1 MTIAYFPF
9 FKYNYTNGMEWRILM
24 VDLVESREKL
34 DEVDKKLLELFEY
47 RMAIS
52 KDVAEYKRSVGKPV
66 YDPEREEQKLEAL
79 GKLVQHGEN
88 KKAVVDLFS
97 QIMFLSRR
105 LQYSLND
112 VSDNFGYIEVESVAS
127 HKDTRIAYFGQK
139 GSYTEQ
145 AMIEFFHG
153 EGEGLSMGT
162 FEDIMEAVHEGRAEY
177 GVLPIEN
184 SSTGSLSDIYDL
196 LAEYNNT
203 IIGEHVVKIEHCL
216 WGLPG
221 AELSDIK
228 KVYSHRQGLLQC
240 SGFLKEY
247 PNIQQFDGG
256 STAGSAKKI
265 IDEGDITQ
273 GAIASRNAGDNYGLE
288 LIKSSINNEKGN
300 STRFIIISKKRLFQK
315 GANHI
320 SLCFALPHKSGSLY
334 HMLSHLIYNNINM
347 TNIESRPIPGKVFE
361 YRFFVDIEGS
371 IDQLIIRNA
380 LYSIKEEAIDM
391 KILGNYILV
400 R

>member
-1 MTIAYFPF
+1 
-9 FKYNYTNGMEWRILM
+9 M

-34 DEVDKKLLELFEY
+34 DELDKKLLELFEY
-47 RMAIS
+47 RMEIS
-52 KDVAEYKRSVGKPV
+52 KDVAEYKRSVGKAV
-66 YDPEREEQKLEAL
+66 YDPVRENEKLETL
-79 GKLVQHGEN
+79 GKLVQNEGN
-88 KKAVVDLFS
+88 SKAVADLFS

-105 LQYSLND
+105 LQYSLID
-112 VSDNFGYIEVESVAS
+112 TSDNFGYTEVDSIAS
-127 HKDTRIAYFGQK
+127 DKNTRIAYFGQK

-145 AMIEFFHG
+145 AMIEYFHG
-153 EGEGLSMGT
+153 VGEGISMGT
-162 FEDIMEAVHEGRAEY
+162 FEDIMKAIKECKAEY

-196 LAEYNNT
+196 LAEYNNI

-221 AELSDIK
+221 AKLSDIK

-240 SGFLKEY
+240 SEFLKEQAD
-247 PNIQQFDGG
+247 IQQFDGG

-265 IDEGDITQ
+265 IEKGDKTL
-273 GAIASRNAGDNYGLE
+273 GAIASRSAGYNYGLE
-288 LIKSSINNEKGN
+288 LIKSSINNEKDN
-300 STRFIIISKKRLFQK
+300 STRFIIISNKKLYQI

-371 IDQLIIRNA
+371 INQPIVRNA

>member
-1 MTIAYFPF
+1 
-9 FKYNYTNGMEWRILM
+9 M

-34 DEVDKKLLELFEY
+34 DELDKKLLELFEY
-47 RMAIS
+47 RMEIS
-52 KDVAEYKRSVGKPV
+52 KDVAEYKRSVGKAV
-66 YDPEREEQKLEAL
+66 YDPVRENEKLETL
-79 GKLVQHGEN
+79 GKLVQKEGN
-88 KKAVVDLFS
+88 SKAVADLFS

-105 LQYSLND
+105 LQYSLID
-112 VSDNFGYIEVESVAS
+112 TSDNFGYTEVDSIAS
-127 HKDTRIAYFGQK
+127 DKDTRIAYFGQK

-145 AMIEFFHG
+145 AMIEYFHG
-153 EGEGLSMGT
+153 VGESISMGT
-162 FEDIMEAVHEGRAEY
+162 FEDIMKAVKEGRAEY

-221 AELSDIK
+221 AKLSDIK

-240 SGFLKEY
+240 SEFLKEQAD
-247 PNIQQFDGG
+247 IQQFDGG

-265 IDEGDITQ
+265 IEEGDITQ
-273 GAIASRNAGDNYGLE
+273 GAIASRFAGENYGLE
-288 LIKSSINNEKGN
+288 LIKSSINNEKDN
-300 STRFIIISKKRLFQK
+300 STRFIIISKKKLYQV
-315 GANHI
+315 GSNHI

-361 YRFFVDIEGS
+361 YRFFVDIEGT
-371 IDQLIIRNA
+371 INQPIIRNA
-380 LYSIKEEAIDM
+380 LYSIKEEAIDL

>member
-1 MTIAYFPF
+1 
-9 FKYNYTNGMEWRILM
+9 M
-24 VDLVESREKL
+24 VDLLESRKKL

-47 RMAIS
+47 RMEIS
-52 KDVAEYKRSVGKPV
+52 KDVAEYKRMVGKPV
-66 YDPEREEQKLEAL
+66 YDPDREDEKLDAL
-79 GKLVQHGEN
+79 SKLVQNEDN

-105 LQYSLND
+105 LQYSLID
-112 VSDNFGYIEVESVAS
+112 TSDNFEYIEVDSVAS
-127 HKDTRIAYFGQK
+127 NKDTRIAYFGQK

-145 AMIEFFHG
+145 AMLEYFNG
-153 EGEGLSMGT
+153 EGEGISMGT
-162 FEDIMEAVHEGRAEY
+162 FEDIMEAVNEGRAEY

-196 LAEYNNT
+196 LAEYNNS

-221 AELSDIK
+221 AKITNIK

-240 SGFLKEY
+240 SEFLKTHSD
-247 PNIQQFDGG
+247 IQQFDGG
-256 STAGSAKKI
+256 STAGSAKRI
-265 IDEGDITQ
+265 IDERDITQ
-273 GAIASRNAGDNYGLE
+273 GAIASRNAGENYGLE
-288 LIKSSINNEKGN
+288 LIKSSINNEKDN
-300 STRFIIISKKRLFQK
+300 STRFIIISKKKIYMK
-315 GANHI
+315 GANRI

-371 IDQLIIRNA
+371 INQAIIRNA

>member
-1 MTIAYFPF
+1 
-9 FKYNYTNGMEWRILM
+9 M
-24 VDLVESREKL
+24 VDLMESRKKL

-47 RMAIS
+47 RMEIS

-66 YDPEREEQKLEAL
+66 YDPDRENEKLETL
-79 GKLVQHGEN
+79 RKQVQNEDN

-105 LQYSLND
+105 LQYSLID
-112 VSDNFGYIEVESVAS
+112 TSDNFGYFEVDGLAS
-127 HKDTRIAYFGQK
+127 DKDTRIAYFGQE

-145 AMIEFFHG
+145 AMLEYFHG
-153 EGEGLSMGT
+153 EGEGIPMGT
-162 FEDIMEAVHEGRAEY
+162 FEDVMEAVNEGRADY

-203 IIGEHVVKIEHCL
+203 IIGEHVVKVEHCL

-221 AELSDIK
+221 AKLSDIK

-240 SGFLKEY
+240 SEFLKKHPE
-247 PNIQQFDGG
+247 IHLFDGG

-265 IDEGDITQ
+265 IEEGDKTQ
-273 GAIASRNAGDNYGLE
+273 GAIASRKAGENYGLE
-288 LIKSSINNEKGN
+288 LIKSSINNEKDN
-300 STRFIIISKKRLFQK
+300 STRFIIISKKKLYQK

-320 SLCFALPHKSGSLY
+320 SLCFALPHRSGSLY

-371 IDQLIIRNA
+371 INQPIIRNA
-380 LYSIKEEAIDM
+380 LYSIKEEAIDL